1 MSAWADGYVQD
12 IEYSSHYYREISP
25 THLNFAALGQGIRP
39 PSTGEGSAYCELGC
53 GQGLG
58 SIIVAATASDPAPL
72 QYLAHGSVVVT
83 GLDVADIEAA
93 VIRFF
98 HAISVVDHAGGNG
111 GFALG
116 VADVETFDALYR
128 VWKRQGCLQGRQSL
142 FLLSGSLVFREYRQ
156 PGILQ
161 GHVRPG
167 LVQD

>member
-1 MSAWADGYVQD
+1 MCGSNLPLSAIDQD
-12 IEYSSHYYREISP
+12 QIRHRALACRNPFVSPANRLSH
-25 THLNFAALGQGIRP
+25 GGI
-39 PSTGEGSAYCELGC
+39 
-53 GQGLG
+53 
-58 SIIVAATASDPAPL
+58 
-72 QYLAHGSVVVT
+72 VVT
-83 GLDVADIEAA
+83 GRDVTDIEAA

-142 FLLSGSLVFREYRQ
+142 FLLRGSLVFREYRQ